1 MELYPIPPSILKTV
15 GKVNE
20 HKITCTLPGTWKIN
34 DT

>member
-20 HKITCTLPGTWKIN
+20 HKTTGILHGK
-34 DT
+34 

>member
-20 HKITCTLPGTWKIN
+20 NKITCTLHGK
-34 DT
+34 